1 MVVDDDDGSE
11 VLKCFGVDVSALR
24 CEMDGRASVGKHSDT
39 RTGGERASSMRAIL
53 YVRTISNR
61 SLPLPGA
68 GSRQRSTVD
77 SFAFSLFALSS
88 FICCWLAVTKVT
100 WCEQ

>member
-53 YVRTISNR
+53 KYCIYLR
-61 SLPLPGA
+61 SRSPGRA
-68 GSRQRSTVD
+68 LANGQRSIH
-77 SFAFSLFALSS
+77 SLFRFLLCHHLLLVSRYQS
-88 FICCWLAVTKVT
+88 DMV
-100 WCEQ
+100 

>member
-1 MVVDDDDGSE
+1 
-11 VLKCFGVDVSALR
+11 
-24 CEMDGRASVGKHSDT
+24 MDGRASVVGKHSDT

-77 SFAFSLFALSS
+77 SFAFSLFAFVIIYLLLVSRYQS
-88 FICCWLAVTKVT
+88 DMV
-100 WCEQ
+100 